1 MLFLK
6 RLELQGFKSFAD
18 KTVLDFANGAT
29 GVVGPN
35 GSGKSNISDAIR
47 WVIGEMSAKSLRGSN
62 MQDVIF
68 SGTESRKQ
76 VNFAEVSLV
85 LDNSSHIF
93 NIDFDEVIV
102 TRRLFRSGESVYQ
115 INRANCRLKD
125 IHELFMDTGL
135 GRDGYSIIGQ
145 GNVAQI
151 LSNKPE
157 DRRSLFEEAAGVSK
171 YKYRKEEAS
180 KKLNNTEENLVRI
193 NDIVYELESQLEPL
207 KRQSEKAREYLEL
220 YTEYRDLDVSL
231 SLVSLDRNAAE
242 QEKADGLYNSVNGEI
257 SDLKAQETEAERKSM
272 ELYEKQKSK
281 DAEKTELHTRLIENE
296 NTGAAIVK
304 DISIAENNIKNNKAT
319 AQRIERE
326 IASLQE
332 RNEQRGLAIAQNR
345 KEIEEKNAAV
355 EKIMTGFDELNAVSD
370 ETGERLSKLHDEIER
385 MKSELSEEQSAVS
398 SMRERLKGNEA
409 LRSSYLERR
418 EILTAELKSF
428 KEGIE
433 STKKEIEDDT
443 RRIADRRDKLN
454 KLNSTVESQKRQ
466 QERLNDDID
475 RITAEFNKMKVDYDT
490 KVSKKKMLEGMEND
504 YAGYAK
510 SVKAVLKEQ
519 SLKRLSIYGT
529 ISALVE
535 VNREYVVAV
544 ETALGGALQN
554 IIVEDEEDAKAAI
567 EFLRRTKAGR
577 ATFLPVSSVHGR
589 VLDNVRQISECNGF
603 VGIASELVSYNKK
616 YDGIVKSLLGRV
628 VVVKDIDSAIT
639 MSRKFGYKFR
649 VVTLEGDILNAGGS
663 MSGGSVNKQSG
674 LMSRASE
681 IRELTS
687 QSLKLMNELKNL
699 RDERARRVEEAER
712 IRNQLASYM
721 PIVREYED
729 EILRL
734 ENTVRHL
741 TQTVK
746 SGASTGDNYMT
757 ELANIENQLKETLDA
772 TAEILNGIRS
782 HEAKAGEIEERLYK
796 ENEEY
801 ESVSAEREAQ
811 SKSIMDETLK
821 LAALQRD
828 IQELESKIK
837 TAEDEMVSAENEAKE
852 KEEYRTELFEK
863 CRELEK
869 TIEEKEKHRNEILG
883 LSEELKKKIRIIDEQ
898 KSNIVDSLKGIQ
910 NENKSMTDRLINL
923 QQELSRVETRRV
935 KLNMERE
942 NIMNRLWDEYELTY
956 NAASEIRKIY
966 DDEKAAF
973 KRAAE
978 LKSKIKSLGHVN
990 MEAIEEYTEK
1000 KSRFEFLSAQR
1011 DDLEKSKDNLNKIIE
1026 SMEELMQEHFGNQF
1040 NIISQSFS
1048 EVFKELFGG
1057 GKGRLFLTDPEN
1069 LLESGIE
1076 IEVQLPGKG
1085 LQNINLYSG
1094 GEKSFIAIALLFAIL
1109 KVKPTPFC
1117 ILDEIDAA
1125 LDDVNVSRFATYLKN
1140 YTEQTQFIVITHRRG
1155 TMEAANILYGVTMQ
1169 EKGVTKLLSLHID
1182 DVSDDMAD

>member
-18 KTVLDFANGAT
+18 KTVLSFADGAT

-68 SGTESRKQ
+68 AGTATRKQ

-145 GNVAQI
+145 GNVSQI

-180 KKLNNTEENLVRI
+180 RKLANTEENLVRI
-193 NDIVYELESQLEPL
+193 NDIVYELESQLAPL
-207 KRQSEKAREYLEL
+207 KRQSEKARQYLEL

-231 SLVSLDRNAAE
+231 SLVSLDKNASE
-242 QEKADGLYNSVNGEI
+242 QEKADGLYNDVNREI
-257 SDLKAQETEAERKSM
+257 NELKAQETEAERRSA
-272 ELYEKQKSK
+272 ELYEKQKRK
-281 DAEKTELHTRLIENE
+281 DEEKTELHSRLIENE
-296 NTGAAIVK
+296 NSGAAIVK
-304 DISIAENNIKNNKAT
+304 DISIAGNDIKNNKAA
-319 AQRIERE
+319 AQRTEKEIVSLKER
-326 IASLQE
+326 S
-332 RNEQRGLAIAQNR
+332 EQRRLSIAENK
-345 KEIEEKNAAV
+345 KEIEEKTAEAQ
-355 EKIMTGFDELNAVSD
+355 EIMTGFDELNSKN
-370 ETGERLSKLHDEIER
+370 EKTGKVQTQLHDEIEGLKR
-385 MKSELSEEQSAVS
+385 ELSKAQSAAAS
-398 SMRERLKGNEA
+398 TRERLKGNEA

-418 EILTAELKSF
+418 EVLNAELKSF
-428 KEGIE
+428 NEGIE
-433 STKKEIEDDT
+433 STKQEIENDT
-443 RRIADRRDKLN
+443 KLIAERRDKLT
-454 KLNSTVESQKRQ
+454 KLNKTVGAQREQSEK
-466 QERLNDDID
+466 LNAEID
-475 RITAEFNKMKVDYDT
+475 RVTSEFNRMKVDYDT
-490 KVSKKKMLEGMEND
+490 KVSKKKMLEGLESD
-504 YAGYAK
+504 YAGYAR
-510 SVKAVLKEQ
+510 SVKAVLKEP

-529 ISALVE
+529 ISGLVE
-535 VNREYVVAV
+535 VKREYVAAV

-577 ATFLPVSSVHGR
+577 ATFLPVSSVHGKL
-589 VLDNVRQISECNGF
+589 LDNVRQVSSCDGF
-603 VGIASELVSYNKK
+603 IGVASELVSYNKK

-628 VVVKDIDSAIT
+628 VVVDNIDNAIA
-639 MSRKFGYKFR
+639 MSRRFGYKFR

-663 MSGGSVNKQSG
+663 MSGGSMNKQSG
-674 LMSRASE
+674 LMSRAAE

-687 QSLKLMNELKNL
+687 YILKLTNELKNL
-699 RDERARRVEEAER
+699 RDERNKRVDDINEIKER
-712 IRNQLASYM
+712 LANYV

-734 ENTVRHL
+734 ENTIRHL
-741 TQTVK
+741 TATVET
-746 SGASTGDNYMT
+746 GGSTGENYMA
-757 ELANIENQLKETLDA
+757 ELANIEKQLKDSSDETAKIL
-772 TAEILNGIRS
+772 AEIRS
-782 HEAKAGEIEERLYK
+782 HESEALRLEEVLAAK
-796 ENEEY
+796 NEEY
-801 ESVSAEREAQ
+801 ESVSMEREAQ
-811 SKSIMDETLK
+811 SKSIMDETMR

-828 IQELESKIK
+828 VQALEDKIK
-837 TAEDEMVSAENEAKE
+837 TSESEISAADIEIKE
-852 KEEYRTELFEK
+852 KEAYMTELLSRCE
-863 CRELEK
+863 ELEK
-869 TIEEKEKHRNEILG
+869 SIEEKEKHRGEISG
-883 LSEELKKKIRIIDEQ
+883 LSEELKNKIRIIDEQ

-910 NENKSMTDRLINL
+910 NENKSMTDKLINL

-942 NIMNRLWDEYELTY
+942 NIMNHLWDEYELTY
-956 NAASEIRKIY
+956 TAAAEIRKTY
-966 DDEKAAF
+966 ENEKEAF

-1000 KSRFEFLSAQR
+1000 KERFEFLSTQR
-1011 DDLEKSKDNLNKIIE
+1011 DDLEKSKENLNKIIE

-1040 NIISQSFS
+1040 NVISQSFS
-1048 EVFKELFGG
+1048 EVFVELFGG
-1057 GKGRLFLTDPEN
+1057 GKGRLSLTDPNN

-1140 YTEQTQFIVITHRRG
+1140 YTDQTQFIVITHRRG

-1169 EKGVTKLLSLHID
+1169 EKGVTKLLSLNID
-1182 DVSDDMAD
+1182 DVSEDMAS

>member
-18 KTVLDFANGAT
+18 KTVLSFADGAT

-68 SGTESRKQ
+68 AGTATRKQ

-145 GNVAQI
+145 GNVSQI

-180 KKLNNTEENLVRI
+180 RKLANTEENLVRI
-193 NDIVYELESQLEPL
+193 NDIVYELESQLAPL
-207 KRQSEKAREYLEL
+207 KRQSEKARQYLEL

-231 SLVSLDRNAAE
+231 SLVSLDKNSAE
-242 QEKADGLYNSVNGEI
+242 QEKADGLYSSVNGEI
-257 SDLKAQETEAERKSM
+257 SDLKEQETEAERRST

-281 DAEKTELHTRLIENE
+281 DEEKTELHARLIENE
-296 NTGAAIVK
+296 NSGAAIVK
-304 DISIAENNIKNNKAT
+304 DISIAENDIKNNKTA
-319 AQRIERE
+319 AQRIEKE
-326 IASLQE
+326 ISALKE
-332 RNEQRGLAIAQNR
+332 RSEQRRLDIAGNR
-345 KEIEEKNAAV
+345 KEIEEKTAEAQR
-355 EKIMTGFDELNAVSD
+355 IMTGFDELNARSE
-370 ETGERLSKLHDEIER
+370 ETGARQAGLHDEIER
-385 MKSELSEEQSAVS
+385 VKSELSEEQSAAA

-418 EILTAELKSF
+418 EVLTAELKSF
-428 KEGIE
+428 NEGIE
-433 STKKEIEDDT
+433 STKQEIEDDT
-443 RRIADRRDKLN
+443 RRIADRRDKLA
-454 KLNSTVESQKRQ
+454 KLNKTVDAQKRQ
-466 QERLNDDID
+466 SDKLSVDID
-475 RITAEFNKMKVDYDT
+475 RITNDFNKMKVDYDT
-490 KVSKKKMLEGMEND
+490 KVSKKKMLEGLEND
-504 YAGYAK
+504 YAGYAR

-529 ISALVE
+529 ISGLVE
-535 VNREYVVAV
+535 VKREYVVAV

-589 VLDNVRQISECNGF
+589 VLDNVRQISSCGGYI
-603 VGIASELVSYNKK
+603 GIASELVSYNKK

-628 VVVKDIDSAIT
+628 VVVDNIDSAIA

-674 LMSRASE
+674 LMSRGAE

-687 QSLKLMNELKNL
+687 ESLKLMNELKNL
-699 RDERARRVEEAER
+699 RDERAKRGEEVQN
-712 IRNQLASYM
+712 IKNQLSSYM

-741 TQTVK
+741 TATVE
-746 SGASTGDNYMT
+746 SGGSTGENYMT

-772 TAEILNGIRS
+772 TSEILSGIRK
-782 HEAKAGEIEERLYK
+782 HEARAKELEEKLCS

-801 ESVSAEREAQ
+801 ERVSAEREVQ

-828 IQELESKIK
+828 VRELEDKIK
-837 TAEDEMVSAENEAKE
+837 TAEGEIISAENEAKE
-852 KEEYRTELFEK
+852 KEEYRTGLIAR
-863 CRELEK
+863 CGELEK
-869 TIEEKEKHRNEILG
+869 SIEEKEKHRSEISG
-883 LSEELKKKIRIIDEQ
+883 LSEELKNKIRIIDEQ

-942 NIMNRLWDEYELTY
+942 NIMNHLWDEYELTY
-956 NAASEIRKIY
+956 NAAAELRKTY
-966 DDEKAAF
+966 EDEKAAF
-973 KRAAE
+973 KRASE

-1000 KSRFEFLSAQR
+1000 KERFEFLSTQR
-1011 DDLEKSKDNLNKIIE
+1011 DDLEKSKENLNKIIE

-1040 NIISQSFS
+1040 NVISQSFS
-1048 EVFKELFGG
+1048 EVFTELFGG
-1057 GKGRLFLTDPEN
+1057 GKGKLSLTDPNN

-1140 YTEQTQFIVITHRRG
+1140 YTDQTQFIVITHRRG

-1182 DVSDDMAD
+1182 DVSEDMAA